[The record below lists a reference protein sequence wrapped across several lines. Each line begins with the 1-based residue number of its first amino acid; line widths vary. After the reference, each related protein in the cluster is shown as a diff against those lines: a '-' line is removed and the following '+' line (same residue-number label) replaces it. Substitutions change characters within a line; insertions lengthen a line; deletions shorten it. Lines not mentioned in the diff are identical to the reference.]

1 MENIFIKLFK
11 KSSIENIG
19 IILFLS
25 GIFFLPSTL
34 LFGVSFLLPAA
45 IMGSF
50 LQQKSFFKD
59 KWNYPFLI
67 FGLLILISSLLQ
79 NFILTNPY
87 DEIWDP
93 KLSLIGLGN
102 WLPFLWLFWG
112 FQPYLNTRLKREKF
126 ALFLTAGT
134 LPVFVTGFGQYFFN
148 WHGPFETLN
157 GLIIWYQRPIDD
169 PGGLS
174 GLFNNQNYTGSWL
187 NFVWPFSL
195 ALFLDKSNIFLKKI
209 FAFSFLFSIGLANF
223 LTYSRN
229 AWIGLITTLPLILG
243 KKGITMFVYLLSIII
258 FLYLLLSFF
267 SYFFTSEIQ
276 NSLLNI
282 PMKIYL
288 EFSNKGYNTIN
299 SQRLEIYLSALNLIM
314 INPIFGI
321 GAASFS
327 SIYFLETNLWKGHSH
342 NLFFE
347 LAISYGLPATLIFFI
362 AVFTIILLSGRLL
375 IIRNPDNNISLID
388 RAFWTA
394 IVVFILSQLFDIQY
408 FDGKISITAWILI
421 SGLKCIITESSYK
434 TVK

>member
-87 DEIWDP
+87 YEIWDP

-195 ALFLDKSNIFLKKI
+195 ALFLDKSNIASPTLLRNRLNKAYTSDINKLLKSQKDGKITPGQYVEEYFNLKTRYEKFLLEIDIYAKDVENIVGKSLKYNLYKKFKQKI
-209 FAFSFLFSIGLANF
+209 
-223 LTYSRN
+223 
-229 AWIGLITTLPLILG
+229 P
-243 KKGITMFVYLLSIII
+243 K
-258 FLYLLLSFF
+258 
-267 SYFFTSEIQ
+267 
-276 NSLLNI
+276 SL
-282 PMKIYL
+282 
-288 EFSNKGYNTIN
+288 EQSNKEIN
-299 SQRLEIYLSALNLIM
+299 EFIKE
-314 INPIFGI
+314 
-321 GAASFS
+321 SFS
-327 SIYFLETNLWKGHSH
+327 SDNPLYEILNKGKSKVQLDVKPMSNDIAMLNTDTRDRET
-342 NLFFE
+342 
-347 LAISYGLPATLIFFI
+347 
-362 AVFTIILLSGRLL
+362 
-375 IIRNPDNNISLID
+375 
-388 RAFWTA
+388 
-394 IVVFILSQLFDIQY
+394 IV
-408 FDGKISITAWILI
+408 
-421 SGLKCIITESSYK
+421 IITDSIA
-434 TVK
+434 